1 MDRRSFLWASGCMV
15 VGVSAL
21 AAAKTIVFPM
31 ESKLRAAVIAA
42 EKASGGRLGVAVLDV
57 ATGAAFSHRGDERF
71 PMCST
76 FKLALVAA
84 ILHRADHN
92 LENLERRIAVSE
104 AGILGTSPFTKTRA
118 GAEAT
123 IKELCR
129 ATIIFSD
136 NTAANLLLPAIGGPQ
151 GLTEALR
158 QFGDEVTRLDRNE
171 PTMSSSTPGDP
182 RDTTTPVAM
191 ANLVRRFLFSDLL
204 REESRKRLETWLL
217 GAETGLHRIRAG
229 VPASW
234 RVADKTGSGNY
245 GTTNDVAVLWPP
257 GKTPL
262 IVASY
267 LTQSDRPAAERDAT
281 HAAIAR
287 AIAEAI

>member
-15 VGVSAL
+15 VGVTAL
-21 AAAKTIVFPM
+21 AAAKSIVFPM
-31 ESKLRAAVIAA
+31 EAKLRAAVIAA
-42 EKASGGRLGVAVLDV
+42 EKASGGKLGVAVLDV
-57 ATGAAFSHRGDERF
+57 ASGAEFAYRGDERF

-84 ILHRADHN
+84 ILYRADHN
-92 LENLERRIAVSE
+92 LENLERRIPVVE
-104 AGILGTSPFTKTRA
+104 ADILSTSPFTKTRA

-136 NTAANLLLPAIGGPQ
+136 NSAANLLLPAIGGPQ

-158 QFGDEVTRLDRNE
+158 KLGDAVTRLDRNE
-171 PTMSSSTPGDP
+171 PTMSSCTPGDP

-191 ANLVRRFLFSDLL
+191 ANLVRRILFSDML
-204 REESRKRLETWLL
+204 RDETRKQLESWLL

-234 RVADKTGSGNY
+234 RVADKTGSGGY
-245 GTTNDVAVLWPP
+245 GTTNDVAILWPP

-267 LTQSDRPAAERDAT
+267 LTQSDRPAAEREAV
-281 HAAIAR
+281 HASIAHAIAG
-287 AIAEAI
+287 AI